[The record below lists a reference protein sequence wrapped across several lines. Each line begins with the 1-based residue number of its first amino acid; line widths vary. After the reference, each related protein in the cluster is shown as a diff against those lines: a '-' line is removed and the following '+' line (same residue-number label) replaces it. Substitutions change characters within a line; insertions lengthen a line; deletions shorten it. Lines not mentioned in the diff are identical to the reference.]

1 MFNSNNGY
9 SLADIAAA
17 TGGNERNNG
26 GIWNDGGAW
35 WIIILFLFCFSGW
48 GNGFGG
54 FGGYGANSN
63 GLGSPSGQG
72 WATRADINEG
82 FAFQNLQSGIN
93 AIQQGICDSTYALNN
108 ALTNGFHGVDNAV
121 CNLGY
126 QTQQGF
132 NSTNVALMQG
142 QNALATQLSNCCCD
156 TKSAI
161 QQALIISQIKMLFLA
176 KLQIAAARPVVRL
189 REVLPTSTT
198 IQQLIQMRFKLLWL
212 IIPVILLIARTLEL
226 VQFSI
231 ISARRKSLTC
241 KTRIRLFVLPHLNRL
256 RITLLQ
262 LIKKLKLPSS
272 SADQAV
278 IIQFPLAQYQTPT
291 AAIA

>member
-17 TGGNERNNG
+17 ATGGNDRNNG

-63 GLGSPSGQG
+63 GLGSPSGQS

-93 AIQQGICDSTYALNN
+93 SIQQGICDSTYALNN

-132 NSTNVALMQG
+132 NSTNVG
-142 QNALATQLSNCCCD
+142 SKC
-156 TKSAI
+156 
-161 QQALIISQIKMLFLA
+161 
-176 KLQIAAARPVVRL
+176 
-189 REVLPTSTT
+189 
-198 IQQLIQMRFKLLWL
+198 
-212 IIPVILLIARTLEL
+212 
-226 VQFSI
+226 FS
-231 ISARRKSLTC
+231 
-241 KTRIRLFVLPHLNRL
+241 
-256 RITLLQ
+256 
-262 LIKKLKLPSS
+262 
-272 SADQAV
+272 
-278 IIQFPLAQYQTPT
+278 YT
-291 AAIA
+291 AF